1 MRHSRGMVRLN
12 NIEVHMVKAETLAT
26 QATKTAHEWL
36 IDAKEAIDSVFGD
49 GYAAKHPEL
58 VSGFIQAAALDQ
70 AGMYLRAI
78 AEAIEHNQ

>member
-1 MRHSRGMVRLN
+1 
-12 NIEVHMVKAETLAT
+12 MVKAETLAT

-78 AEAIEHNQ
+78 AESLDNIA